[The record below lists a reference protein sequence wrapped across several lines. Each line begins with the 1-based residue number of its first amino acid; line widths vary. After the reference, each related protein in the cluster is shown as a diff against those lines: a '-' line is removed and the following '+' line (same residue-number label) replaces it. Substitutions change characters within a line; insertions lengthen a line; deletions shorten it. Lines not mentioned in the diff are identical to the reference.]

1 MQSQHSFKTA
11 FCTEYEKLLFAC
23 QKALEDWRTRR
34 EEVEAIG
41 FVSKRTA
48 DDLVKLQT
56 NYARAYTKLESH
68 EDFCE
73 LCQFVTRI
81 GEQNVAPISTSALE
95 SKYFA

>member
-23 QKALEDWRTRR
+23 QKALENWRARR
-34 EEVEAIG
+34 EEVEVIG

-56 NYARAYTKLESH
+56 DYARAYSKLESH

-73 LCQFVTRI
+73 LCQFVTKI
-81 GEQNVAPISTSALE
+81 GQQNVAGISMTAPE